1 VMPRWHVDYI
11 GKTMRHLG
19 VVDADDDDQAVD
31 KAAKLFNIAEER
43 RSKLVVEPIVPRD
56 KADKT

>member
-1 VMPRWHVDYI
+1 MPRWRVDYI

-43 RSKLVVEPIVPRD
+43 RSKLVVEPIVPPD

>member
-1 VMPRWHVDYI
+1 MAKWRADYI

-19 VVDADDDDQAVD
+19 VVDADDDDEAVE
-31 KAAKLFNIAEER
+31 KAAKLFNIPAER

-56 KADKT
+56 TGKKA